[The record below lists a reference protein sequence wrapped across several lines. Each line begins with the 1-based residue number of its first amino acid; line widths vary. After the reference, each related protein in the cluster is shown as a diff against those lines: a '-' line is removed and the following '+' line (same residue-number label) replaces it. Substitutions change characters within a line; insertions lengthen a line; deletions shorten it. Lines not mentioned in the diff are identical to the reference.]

1 MHWPFC
7 LSKCPYC
14 DFNSHVASSFNHKL
28 WLDSYLKEL
37 EYFLPELEKRKIK
50 TIFFGGGTPSLMD
63 PTTISGILEWLEKRG
78 LIENADDT
86 LEITLE
92 ANPTSIETKKLE
104 AFRAAGIN
112 RVSIGVQS
120 LIKEDLQKLGRTHS
134 PDTAINA
141 IKSAAGIFDRYSF
154 DLIYAREN
162 QRMLSWQHELEK
174 AMALAGGHI
183 SLYQLT
189 IEKGTPFY
197 TQHKNGELILPE
209 NDLAADMYLWTK
221 DYLVKHGYKRYEI
234 SNFALPGQE
243 CRHNLAYWNY
253 DEYLGIGPGAHSR
266 ICLQDSRTPIAL
278 MNYNKPDK
286 WLNLVQ
292 ECGSAIQT
300 QEKLTRREIIEEVM
314 MMGLRLEDGIS
325 DVKLQKYLGIE
336 FNEMLNMVAIKTLR
350 SKGFV
355 KYDGKVLKLTDKG
368 LLMHRQS
375 LYTFLLMI
383 SGKIKSVIGS
393 NTK

>member
-14 DFNSHVASSFNHKL
+14 DFNSHVASSFNHEL

-63 PTTISGILEWLEKRG
+63 PSIISGLLEWLKQHE
-78 LIENADDT
+78 LIDIEA
-86 LEITLE
+86 EITLE
-92 ANPTSIETKKLE
+92 ANPTSVESKKLL
-104 AFRAAGIN
+104 AFHEAGIN

-134 PDTAINA
+134 PDAAINA
-141 IKSAAGIFDRYSF
+141 IKSATEIFDRYSF

-162 QRMLSWQHELEK
+162 QRMLSWQHELEE
-174 AMALAGGHI
+174 AMLLAGGHI

-209 NDLAADMYLWTK
+209 NDLAADMYIWTK
-221 DYLVKHGYKRYEI
+221 AYLVNHGYKRYEI

-266 ICLQDSRTPIAL
+266 ICLKDSKTPIAL

-292 ECGSAIQT
+292 ECGSAIQI

-325 DVKLQKYLGIE
+325 DAKLRKYLDTTFDDI
-336 FNEMLNMVAIKTLR
+336 LNMNALQTILD
-350 SKGFV
+350 KGFLE
-355 KYDGKVLKLTDKG
+355 YDGNILKLTDKG
-368 LLMHRQS
+368 LLMHSYIVPR
-375 LYTFLLMI
+375 
-383 SGKIKSVIGS
+383 VII
-393 NTK
+393 

>member
-14 DFNSHVASSFNHKL
+14 DFNSHVASSFDHKL

-37 EYFLPELEKRKIK
+37 QYFLPELAKRKVK

-63 PTTISGILEWLEKRG
+63 PSIVEGILEWLMKRDV
-78 LIENADDT
+78 IPSVSI
-86 LEITLE
+86 EITLE
-92 ANPTSIETKKLE
+92 ANPTSVETKKLE
-104 AFRAAGIN
+104 AFRDAGIN

-120 LIKEDLQKLGRTHS
+120 LIPEDLQKLGRTHS
-134 PDTAINA
+134 PHTAITA
-141 IKSAAGIFDRYSF
+141 IKSASKIFSRYSF

-162 QRMLSWQHELEK
+162 QRLLSWQRELE
-174 AMALAGGHI
+174 AAIGLAGGHI

-197 TQHKNGELILPE
+197 TQHQQGELILPE

-221 DYLVKHGYKRYEI
+221 EYLVKHGYKRYEI
-234 SNFALPGQE
+234 SNFAVPGHE
-243 CRHNLAYWNY
+243 CRHNLAYWHY

-266 ICLQDSRTPIAL
+266 MRLQDSQSPIAL

-292 ECGSAIQT
+292 ECGGCALQT
-300 QEKLTRREIIEEVM
+300 QEKLSTREITEEIL
-314 MMGLRLEDGIS
+314 MMGLRLEDGIT
-325 DVKLQKYLGIE
+325 DEKLQKYLNIT
-336 FNEMLNMVAIKTLR
+336 FNDVLNMQSIEMLID
-350 SKGFV
+350 KGFV
-355 KYDGKVLKLTDKG
+355 EYDQKVLRLTDKG
-368 LLMHRQS
+368 LLMHNYIVPR
-375 LYTFLLMI
+375 
-383 SGKIKSVIGS
+383 VIG
-393 NTK
+393 

>member
-14 DFNSHVASSFNHKL
+14 DFNSHVASSFNHEL

-37 EYFLPELEKRKIK
+37 EYFLPELEKRNIK

-63 PTTISGILEWLEKRG
+63 PSIISGIIEWLRKYE
-78 LIENADDT
+78 LIDIEA
-86 LEITLE
+86 EVTLE
-92 ANPTSIETKKLE
+92 ANPTSVEAKKLK
-104 AFRAAGIN
+104 AFHEAGIN

-120 LIKEDLQKLGRTHS
+120 FIKEDLEKLGRTHS
-134 PDTAINA
+134 PDAAIGA
-141 IKSAAGIFDRYSF
+141 IKVAASIFDRYSF

-162 QRMLSWQHELEK
+162 QRMLSWQNELK
-174 AMALAGGHI
+174 DAMKLAGGHI

-197 TQHKNGELILPE
+197 SMHQNGELILPE

-221 DYLVKHGYKRYEI
+221 DYLVQNGYRRYEI
-234 SNFALPGQE
+234 SNFARPGQE
-243 CRHNLAYWNY
+243 CKHNLAYWNY

-266 ICLQDSRTPIAL
+266 ICLKDSKTPIAL

-292 ECGSAIQT
+292 ECGSAIQI
-300 QEKLTRREIIEEVM
+300 QETLTAREIIEEVM

-325 DVKLQKYLGIE
+325 DIKLQKYIDTKFGDI
-336 FNEMLNMVAIKTLR
+336 LNMHTIETLLD
-350 SKGFV
+350 KDFI
-355 KYDGKVLKLTDKG
+355 KYDGNILKLTDKG
-368 LLMHRQS
+368 LLMHSYIVPR
-375 LYTFLLMI
+375 I
-383 SGKIKSVIGS
+383 II
-393 NTK
+393 

>member
-14 DFNSHVASSFNHKL
+14 DFNSHVASSFNHEL

-37 EYFLPELEKRKIK
+37 AYFLPELQSRRIK

-63 PTTISGILEWLEKRG
+63 PSIISGILGWLEQHELMHIG
-78 LIENADDT
+78 VEV
-86 LEITLE
+86 TLE
-92 ANPTSIETKKLE
+92 ANPTSVEAKKLK
-104 AFRAAGIN
+104 AFHDAGIN

-120 LIKEDLQKLGRTHS
+120 FIKEDLAKLGRTHS
-134 PDTAINA
+134 PDAAINA
-141 IKSAAGIFDRYSF
+141 IKAAAGMFDRYSF

-162 QRMLSWQHELEK
+162 QRMLSWQNELK
-174 AMALAGGHI
+174 DAMTLAGGHI

-197 TQHKNGELILPE
+197 SMHQNGELILPE

-221 DYLVKHGYKRYEI
+221 DYLTSHGYKRYEI

-243 CRHNLAYWNY
+243 CKHNMAYWNY

-266 ICLQDSRTPIAL
+266 ICLKGSRTPLAL

-292 ECGSAIQT
+292 ECGSAIQI
-300 QEKLTRREIIEEVM
+300 QEKLTPREIIEEVM
-314 MMGLRLEDGIS
+314 MMGLRLEDGIT
-325 DVKLQKYLGIE
+325 DAKLQKYLATKFDDI
-336 FNEMLNMVAIKTLR
+336 LNMHTMETLLD
-350 SKGFV
+350 KDFIT
-355 KYDGKVLKLTDKG
+355 YDGKILKLTDKG
-368 LLMHRQS
+368 LLMHSYIVPR
-375 LYTFLLMI
+375 I
-383 SGKIKSVIGS
+383 II
-393 NTK
+393 